1 MTQRI
6 IRLPEVKSK
15 TGQSRS
21 TIYDRIKQGKFPPPI
36 QLGGRCVGWLE
47 HEVDEWIERRIAL
60 SRGDMD
66 GAA

>member
-6 IRLPEVKSK
+6 LRLPEVKNK

-21 TIYDRIKQGKFPPPI
+21 TIYERIRQGRFPPPI

-47 HEVDEWIERRIAL
+47 HEVDDWIAERIAQ
-60 SRGDMD
+60 SRGADG